1 MNPIPDK
8 SENETMNGFPN
19 ISRAIGLLALVFAV
33 QLALAIPLAFVAL
46 ASSMKVFENPLT
58 VAFFNTISIGCVL
71 WIGLKLAKASFRE
84 VFPFKPIRLVLLIPM
99 TFTVVGMGILLSEA
113 DNLLRSFWPIPEW
126 LEKML
131 QSFFGESQNLWS
143 SFFTLVIVAAV
154 TEELLFRGLIL
165 RGFLQNYSART
176 AIVVSALLFGAFHLN
191 PWQFTG
197 AVVLGGVFAWWFVRT
212 RSLLPC
218 LFGHALNNGL
228 PLLALGIPQL
238 KDWGFVSDGTGPVV
252 FQPLWLD
259 GFGLLLAA
267 FGLWWTARELP
278 ISEMNFSA
286 APAVDASQNIL
297 LHSKNGKENLNAL

>member
-1 MNPIPDK
+1 
-8 SENETMNGFPN
+8 MNGFPN
-19 ISRAIGLLALVFAV
+19 ISRAIGLLALVFAI

-71 WIGLKLAKASFRE
+71 WIGLKLAKATFRE
-84 VFPFKPIRLVLLIPM
+84 VFPFKPIRWVLLIPM
-99 TFTVVGMGILLSEA
+99 TFTVVGLGILLSEA

-143 SFFTLVIVAAV
+143 SIFTLVIVAAV

-228 PLLALGIPQL
+228 PLIAMAIPFL
-238 KDWGFVSDGTGPVV
+238 KESGFVSDGTGPVK
-252 FQPLWLD
+252 FQSLWLD
-259 GFGLLLAA
+259 GLGLLLAA
-267 FGLWWTARELP
+267 AGLWWTAQEFAKNP
-278 ISEMNFSA
+278 APFTTASPTIASTEISPNGSA
-286 APAVDASQNIL
+286 Q
-297 LHSKNGKENLNAL
+297 KEKFNAI

>member
-1 MNPIPDK
+1 
-8 SENETMNGFPN
+8 MNGFPN
-19 ISRAIGLLALVFAV
+19 IFRAIGLLALVFAI
-33 QLALAIPLAFVAL
+33 QLGLAIPLAFVAL

-58 VAFFNTISIGCVL
+58 VAFFNTISIGFVL
-71 WIGLKLAKASFRE
+71 LIGLKLAKASFRE

-99 TFTVVGMGILLSEA
+99 ACTVIGMGILLSEA

-197 AVVLGGVFAWWFVRT
+197 AVVLGGVFAWWFVKT

-238 KDWGFVSDGTGPVV
+238 KDWGFVSDGTGPVI

-259 GFGLLLAA
+259 GLGLLLAA
-267 FGLWWTARELP
+267 AGLWWTARALP
-278 ISEMNFSA
+278 TSEMSFTA
-286 APAVDASQNIL
+286 APAVDSSQNIL
-297 LHSKNGKENLNAL
+297 LHSNNGKENLNAL